1 MDAVNDMPP
10 IYKNKRKNPIL
21 SRIRNAMH
29 RAPRVLH
36 SPEDGGGGGGGG
48 SGGGGGDAEP
58 PPADAP
64 KFTQA
69 DFDKQIGKR
78 IGEVETRVTKKLT
91 EAHQAKV
98 SEYEAKIAELTQQ
111 VEDSGKTAE
120 QRERN
125 AELRAQKQREKE
137 LADLRTAH
145 EAEQKKAAA
154 ALDRLRTREISL
166 QLGNALD
173 GAKVLTSA
181 RADAI
186 EILMAKA
193 KIEVDEDYQVTSVVY
208 EGTEYGTLAEAA
220 AAFLKTKPH
229 YLSVGVPPNRQ
240 DQKPPNRGGT
250 SQTADVLKRS
260 AGENFGAAFREK

>member
-1 MDAVNDMPP
+1 M
-10 IYKNKRKNPIL
+10 L
-21 SRIRNAMH
+21 S
-29 RAPRVLH
+29 
-36 SPEDGGGGGGGG
+36 
-48 SGGGGGDAEP
+48 
-58 PPADAP
+58 
-64 KFTQA
+64 QA
-69 DFDKQIGKR
+69 DVDKLLGKR
-78 IGEVETRVTKKLT
+78 IGEVEQRITKRLT
-91 EAHQAKV
+91 EAHQAKQ
-98 SEYEAKIAELTQQ
+98 SEYEAKIAELTHQL
-111 VEDSGKTAE
+111 EDSGKSAE

-145 EAEQKKAAA
+145 EAEQKKATA

-220 AAFLKTKPH
+220 TAFLKTKPH
-229 YLSVGVPPNRQ
+229 YLSAGAPPNRQ
-240 DQKPPNRGGT
+240 DQKPPNRGGKPDQVPVHQRPA
-250 SQTADVLKRS
+250 SVNFADAYRQNK
-260 AGENFGAAFREK
+260 